1 MARND
6 LRWYEMNWNEKKWEE
21 WIRNGFRWIGINK
34 DVYAWNKMIR
44 NELRV
49 YRDLCMKLLLL
60 LGMNWNEK
68 ELIEMIIY

>member
-1 MARND
+1 
-6 LRWYEMNWNEKKWEE
+6 MNWNEKKWEE
-21 WIRNGFRWIGINK
+21 WIRNDFRWIGINK

-49 YRDLCMKLLLL
+49 YRDLCVKLLL

-68 ELIEMIIY
+68 ELIEVIIY